1 MKNQNNTPF
10 KMAGFGRK
18 LESQDNTH
26 NEHAARTNEY
36 KEITD
41 HHGSINPA
49 PSKITQFFRNFK
61 ANPFVQDIAKV
72 AAITAPIGLISKAKA
87 VKNVGSAFGNAAK
100 QYLGKGT
107 SVGKEYRVGGELYG
121 HFTKG
126 GKLTNKNVPVVGRP
140 GQTVSV
146 PKSSSTQQVSYAN
159 PRIKHD

>member
-18 LESQDNTH
+18 LESQDNAH

-49 PSKITQFFRNFK
+49 PNKITQFFRNFK

-107 SVGKEYRVGGELYG
+107 
-121 HFTKG
+121 
-126 GKLTNKNVPVVGRP
+126 KNVPVVGKP
-140 GQTVSV
+140 GTTVKV
-146 PKSSSTQQVSYAN
+146 PKTSSTQQVSYAN
-159 PRIKHD
+159 PRISMTKAEREAAGY